1 MKKKLTNPRVI
12 NSIGIGILA
21 AITAGMPVV
30 AALNDSLSEDNAA
43 EPVASEP
50 PEASVE
56 MAAAS
61 QNGEIIDTISE
72 AQATIQGV
80 RDELNQISGENVD
93 NPEVTGGDNGAP
105 SEGGD
110 ITDISQT
117 PVEPGTPSEGTGSAD
132 GSQPSGDGEAQPGI
146 TEGGQISPD
155 GVGPEGSSDPAA
167 FPDAPLEEDGYEE
180 NTAPPIVDTPPDSD
194 GTETDSAT
202 IDEYLANTQDALD
215 NIKNDED
222 VRELEKKNQD
232 AQAAIDHLNEA
243 VDNPNNF
250 IGSVVEIISDAS
262 NAVVDSVASVTADE
276 KVAKDQAQAA
286 VDAQAKLYE
295 NREAAEAAQQQ
306 AAAAAAAADEAYR
319 SAQATVEEAENQK
332 AVADER
338 LTDLE
343 RQLEE
348 ADAALRD
355 MEIKVQDAQE
365 ALLAVLEKY
374 GLEEGVNPEDLQGD
388 ARAAYENAQA
398 AVGAAAEEL
407 KNAQAEYGAISEQV
421 KEATDS
427 YADAVEALDQSHQ
440 NMQDAI
446 SHLEKKKEEW
456 NTAKVDEKIEKYNV
470 DFVATQQVYIRV
482 ENAEDVLKA
491 AKEALN
497 SAQTAKD
504 KADEVRKNAEDA
516 YEAAKNKEAETA
528 EEAAEAALEAENASK
543 QDAAEAKE
551 AAEAAAELAREAA
564 EQVQRDLVCLN
575 AAGKDAEQ
583 AQIDL
588 DAARAAVGQATT
600 DRDEAQELYNQLLA
614 EWDQSKEEAIEAQI
628 QIVDD
633 CLEKYKGDT
642 ANGTEKYEMAY
653 NLLKFKL
660 LSDGKD
666 FSEIKAGDSSKNEII
681 VVDSNG
687 VQTVYCFYAKSSG
700 MGLYQKNSGTT
711 TYIDKSIFENDK
723 AEFKKEKSNLQSTA
737 DKVSQL
743 EGVLADAEKAENK
756 ADLICILLSMKD
768 EFTAVQKEAE
778 DLVAKETP
786 LGNDN
791 EGSLLDQLSVSLN
804 RLISGGKTYQ
814 EAEQTLQNVKAANG
828 AVQDALQKLADYS
841 VQDDWNQEE
850 YDRLKAAYN
859 TAKADCDVATE
870 ALEKCVE
877 GLNSARTEKNR
888 ARIAASAIFE
898 YISTGD
904 VRPVT
909 PTEPT
914 SPTNPSQPGATGPTT
929 STQPVTPVE
938 PVYGTVIDN
947 VTTPTTADRGVS
959 SGAGNTGY
967 TYTAWGGQTAYTA
980 PAAEVPES
988 EPEEEPA
995 EEELVNV
1002 EDEAVPLAQIDADNK
1017 KETNSTKTTRKVDYE
1032 KVPLANTKTE
1042 KSKFSWWWI
1051 LVIALLGATGTEL
1064 YMRHRDKEEEKKA
1077 KSKEQALVKI

>member
-72 AQATIQGV
+72 AQATVQEV

-93 NPEVTGGDNGAP
+93 NPEVTGGDNG
-105 SEGGD
+105 E
-110 ITDISQT
+110 
-117 PVEPGTPSEGTGSAD
+117 PSEGTGSAD

-167 FPDAPLEEDGYEE
+167 FPDTPLEEDGYEE

-456 NTAKVDEKIEKYNV
+456 NKAKVDEKIEKYNV

-543 QDAAEAKE
+543 KDAAEAIE
-551 AAEAAAELAREAA
+551 AAEAAEKLAREAA

-575 AAGKDAEQ
+575 ATGKDAKQ

-588 DAARAAVGQATT
+588 DAARAAVEKATM
-600 DRDEAQELYNQLLA
+600 DRNEAQESYNELLA
-614 EWDQSKEEAIEAQI
+614 KWNQSKKEAIEGQI

-633 CLEKYKGDT
+633 CLEKYKDT
-642 ANGTEKYEMAY
+642 EWNKANGTEKYEMAY

-660 LSDGKD
+660 LSDGMD
-666 FSEIKAGDSSKNEII
+666 FSEIKAGDSSRNEII

-687 VQTVYCFYAKSSG
+687 VPKSYYFTTSSG
-700 MGLYQKNSGTT
+700 EMNVCQGTY
-711 TYIDKSIFENDK
+711 TYINKSIFSDDK
-723 AEFKKEKSNLQSTA
+723 AEFEEERSNLQA
-737 DKVSQL
+737 AAEEVSRL
-743 EGVLADAEKAENK
+743 EGALADAEKAENK

-778 DLVAKETP
+778 DLVAKEIP
-786 LGNDN
+786 LGNDD

-814 EAEQTLQNVKAANG
+814 EAEQTLQNVKAAND

-929 STQPVTPVE
+929 STQPVTPIE